1 MKKGLVMVLAV
12 AFLAVASTA
21 NAQVFGKGKAQ
32 FSLGLT
38 QFVAPTVDTLAVFF
52 FPVLSG
58 DKNLL
63 GFAGDFKYGV
73 SDHWALDLAGYFGF
87 GSDKYEDPT
96 EELKFKY
103 QAFGFRGGV
112 DYTENIGE
120 MFGVYFGPGFEF
132 LSSRSSVEDPDTL
145 YFGGDEDNPRLTTIS
160 LDGRVG
166 VQAKL
171 GRNFGLDV
179 HLGQKFSHVSKT
191 FDWGTVETKVTRW
204 TSSMNGFAGFVI
216 YLN

>member
-1 MKKGLVMVLAV
+1 LKKGLVMVLAV
-12 AFLAVASTA
+12 ALLAVASTA

-38 QFVAPTVDTLAVFF
+38 QFVAPTVDTLVAFTF
-52 FPVLSG
+52 SEFWP
-58 DKNLL
+58 DKHLL
-63 GFAGDFKYGV
+63 GFAGDFKYGL

-87 GSDKYEDPT
+87 GSDKYEDT
-96 EELKFKY
+96 TGLLKFKY
-103 QAFGFRGGV
+103 QAFGVRGGI

-132 LSSRSSVEDPDTL
+132 LSSRSSVEDPDTF

-171 GRNFGLDV
+171 GRNFGLDA
-179 HLGQKFSHVSKT
+179 HLGQKFSLVSKT
-191 FDWGTVETKVTRW
+191 FDWGGVETKVKRL

-216 YLN
+216 YVN